1 MVLELLLGV
10 AKGVDVSFDQPV
22 TLPAAVLMMEILFKE
37 CKGSFVLLLRLL
49 LLLPLMVVLVPTAVR
64 VCVFVFVFVL
74 APALEF
80 ILVLLFSEKFVFS
93 ALGVVG
99 EGADC

>member
-1 MVLELLLGV
+1 MRLSGLMVLELLLGV

-64 VCVFVFVFVL
+64 VFVFVFVF

-80 ILVLLFSEKFVFS
+80 IMVLLFSEKFVFS

-99 EGADC
+99 E

>member
-1 MVLELLLGV
+1 MRLSGLMVLELLLGV

-64 VCVFVFVFVL
+64 VFVFVFVF

-80 ILVLLFSEKFVFS
+80 IMVLLFSEKFVFS
-93 ALGVVG
+93 VLGVVG
-99 EGADC
+99 E